1 MIPSSLLLLDRDEC
15 SLGTHNC
22 DSNAACT
29 NTAGSFTCACNV
41 GYTGAGTTCTG
52 MSFLRLLLCCWIW
65 TKFKVTHTF

>member
-1 MIPSSLLLLDRDEC
+1 MIPSSFLHLDLDEC

-29 NTAGSFTCACNV
+29 NTGGSFTCACNV

-52 MSFLRLLLCCWIW
+52 MSF
-65 TKFKVTHTF
+65 